1 MNCKQTCMHY
11 EWWNKSKSAWQGRRY
26 PNLKNSSLNIST
38 LLFKCHVLPLLQ
50 WRGCVS
56 VIRTLSW
63 RNQIRLNSF
72 VKWSLTSIMEHFVL
86 YCFWVVFSQRSCFL
100 MSAFSQ
106 PFSIKCSI
114 TGYTSFKG
122 FPDSTGTCSLCV
134 FVLWRAHYAKRQA
147 VMSTFPNSVQ
157 LYLASEL
164 IWHSHPL
171 VFQTISFSYHFFPLI
186 SLPRR

>member
-1 MNCKQTCMHY
+1 MDSLIILFLWLPPWPCDRLCNRNHESQTAGQLKGFMNCKQTCMHY

-56 VIRTLSW
+56 VIQTLCW
-63 RNQIRLNSF
+63 RIQIGPNSF
-72 VKWSLTSIMEHFVL
+72 VKWSLTSIMGHVVL
-86 YCFWVVFSQRSCFL
+86 YRFWVVFSQRSCFL
-100 MSAFSQ
+100 MSTFSQ
-106 PFSIKCSI
+106 LFSIKCSI

-134 FVLWRAHYAKRQA
+134 FVLWRAHCTLCKKTSCY
-147 VMSTFPNSVQ
+147 VN
-157 LYLASEL
+157 
-164 IWHSHPL
+164 
-171 VFQTISFSYHFFPLI
+171 IS
-186 SLPRR
+186 